1 VVIAGA
7 QELESI
13 GLVFERQRLR
23 ALALRTSSAAMRIA
37 TLHRLEAEIFRR
49 RTALYAALQED
60 LHKPEAEVDLSE
72 LMPVIQEIRHA
83 CRHLEGWM
91 APRRVRPTRVM
102 LGTRASVR
110 AQPRGVALIIA
121 PWNYPFNLALGPLV
135 SAIAAGCTAIIK
147 PSEFAPH
154 TAALIAAIVAACFE
168 TDEVALFEGD
178 AAMATALLDLPFD
191 HIFFTGSPA
200 VGKIVMAAAAR
211 HLSSVTL
218 ELGGKSPVIVDRTA
232 DLDKAARSIV
242 WGKFANNGQTCIA
255 PDHAYVHRDCMTPF
269 IEAARRHLTKMYG
282 EGGRSPDYCRIVTP
296 QHFER
301 IRRLIEDARARG
313 ATVHVGGIYDATDK
327 FIAPTLLS
335 GVPADALIMHEEIF
349 GPVLP
354 IVPFDDVGEPIRA
367 INAQPKPLALYVFS
381 EDAAA
386 AERIIAE
393 TAAGGSCVNA
403 VMAQY
408 LHANLPFGGI
418 NNSGIGSAHGHY
430 GFRAFSH
437 ERAVLKDRFSAT
449 PMLFPPYSPRVR
461 RMIKLIVRFLT

>member
-1 VVIAGA
+1 MVIAGA
-7 QELESI
+7 LGLESI
-13 GLVFERQRLR
+13 GPVFERQRLR
-23 ALALRTSSAAMRIA
+23 ALALRTSSAAVRIA
-37 TLHRLEAEIFRR
+37 TLRRLEAEIFRQR
-49 RTALYAALQED
+49 AALYEALHED
-60 LHKPEAEVDLSE
+60 LRKPEAEVDLSE

-83 CRHLEGWM
+83 CRNVAGWM

-102 LGTRASVR
+102 WGTRASVR

-147 PSEFAPH
+147 PSEFAPR
-154 TAALIAAIVAACFE
+154 TAALIGAIVAACFE

-191 HIFFTGSPA
+191 HVFFTGSPA
-200 VGKIVMAAAAR
+200 VGRIVMAAAAR
-211 HLSSVTL
+211 HLASVTL

-255 PDHAYVHRDCMTPF
+255 PDHAYVHRDSVTPF
-269 IEAARRHLTKMYG
+269 IAAVLRHLAAMYG

-313 ATVHVGGIYDATDK
+313 ATVHVGGVYDAADK

-354 IVPFDDVGEPIRA
+354 IVPFDDIGEPIRA

-381 EDAAA
+381 RDAAA
-386 AERIIAE
+386 AERIIAQ

-437 ERAVLKDRFSAT
+437 ERAVLNDRFSAA
-449 PMLFPPYSPRVR
+449 PMLFPPYSRGVR
-461 RMIKLIVRFLT
+461 RMIKLILRFLT